1 MSGGGLLRRLSE
13 RFTQTA
19 DEAEAADVRRRSH
32 STGAHEIA
40 ALADRQVATV
50 AGKVRSVTLRPQS
63 TVPALVVDLD
73 DGSQVLVLVWLGRR
87 KIRGIEPGTFL
98 RATGRVCY
106 REERPTI
113 FNPAYELL
121 PRRAE

>member
-40 ALADRQVATV
+40 ALADRQVAT
-50 AGKVRSVTLRPQS
+50 QS
-63 TVPALVVDLD
+63 TVPALVIDPD

>member
-73 DGSQVLVLVWLGRR
+73 DGWADGGDATRERCRPLRDVLVV
-87 KIRGIEPGTFL
+87 EQ
-98 RATGRVCY
+98 
-106 REERPTI
+106 
-113 FNPAYELL
+113 
-121 PRRAE
+121 